1 MINKK
6 QITHLDLPPAY
17 DSLFSK
23 LKKAKEES
31 SNPLDYISKAC
42 GIMCGSGELNLT
54 SNTKRLLLICSN
66 NNFSSFNYS
75 YFCHIRCSSDRHD
88 SNRIAFCQFMSNK
101 YENTHMA
108 HSDRRIRRIIFG
120 DQDCFQ
126 LLYYF

>member
-54 SNTKRLLLICSN
+54 SNTKRLLTLSQRGEISTILVTLN
-66 NNFSSFNYS
+66 G
-75 YFCHIRCSSDRHD
+75 
-88 SNRIAFCQFMSNK
+88 K
-101 YENTHMA
+101 
-108 HSDRRIRRIIFG
+108 
-120 DQDCFQ
+120 
-126 LLYYF
+126 